1 MSWDVLFEL
10 YRVMTIVISGA
21 MVWMILTSS
30 NWRTQTYA
38 ALVLVPF
45 LLRAVGVK

>member
-1 MSWDVLFEL
+1 MSWDALYEL
-10 YRVMTIVISGA
+10 YRVMTIVVSAA
-21 MVWMILTSS
+21 MAWMILTSP